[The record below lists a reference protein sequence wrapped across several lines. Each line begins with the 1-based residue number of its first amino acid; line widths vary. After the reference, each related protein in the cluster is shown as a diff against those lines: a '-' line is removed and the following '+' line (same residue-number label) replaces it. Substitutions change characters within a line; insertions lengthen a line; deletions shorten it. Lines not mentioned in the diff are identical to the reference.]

1 MHSYLNEQLNQA
13 LTNHLANKS
22 LLPRLTILGIGNE
35 LNGDDGAGVLI
46 VRYLKKKLPK
56 FDQIQLIEGSIAPEN
71 YSSVIRKFNPDWIW
85 IIDAAVFG
93 ENPGC
98 VQLFD
103 PSRIETLATNTHR
116 LSPNLLVSFLQL
128 DTNAEAFLIGIQP
141 EVVDPFS
148 EISPA
153 VKRSIQETSKFL
165 LRWLQNTYNI

>member
-1 MHSYLNEQLNQA
+1 MQSYLNVQLNQA
-13 LTNHLANKS
+13 LTNHLANKIA
-22 LLPRLTILGIGNE
+22 LPRLTILGIGNE
-35 LNGDDGAGVLI
+35 LNGDDAAGVLI
-46 VRYLKKKLPK
+46 VRNLRKKLPK
-56 FDQIQLIEGSIAPEN
+56 LDQIQLIEGLIAPEN
-71 YSSVIRKFNPDWIW
+71 YSGVIRKFNPDWIW
-85 IIDAAVFG
+85 LIDATAFG

-103 PSRIETLATNTHR
+103 PSRIETLSADTHR
-116 LSPNLLVSFLQL
+116 LSPDLLISFLQL

-153 VKRSIQETSKFL
+153 VKLSIQKTSNFL

>member
-1 MHSYLNEQLNQA
+1 LPSCLNEQLNLV
-13 LTNHLANKS
+13 LTNHLANN
-22 LLPRLTILGIGNE
+22 LDLPRLTILGIGNE
-35 LNGDDGAGVLI
+35 LNGDDAAGVLI
-46 VRYLKKKLPK
+46 VRNLTKKLPK
-56 FDQIQLIEGSIAPEN
+56 FDKIQCIEGSIAPEN

-85 IIDAAVFG
+85 LIDAAVFG

-103 PSRIETLATNTHR
+103 SSRIKTNAADTHR
-116 LSPNLLVSFLQL
+116 LSPDLLISFLQL
-128 DTNAEAFLIGIQP
+128 DTNAKAFLIGIQP

-153 VKRSIQETSKFL
+153 VKKSIQETTKFL